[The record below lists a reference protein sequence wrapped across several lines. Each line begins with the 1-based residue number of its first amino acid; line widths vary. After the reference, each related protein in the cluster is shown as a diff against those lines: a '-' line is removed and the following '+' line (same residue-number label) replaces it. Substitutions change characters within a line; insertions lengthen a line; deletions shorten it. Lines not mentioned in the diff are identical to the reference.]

1 LCRAAFFS
9 YNGDWQRAK
18 LTIYQRGDSDIY
30 WYKFMWRGKLYQE
43 STRQKNDR
51 VARNMEAAHRT
62 SLAKGEVG
70 IRDKQQIP
78 TLADFLKNTLLPWAE
93 ATFGSTTPN
102 SLKWY
107 RNECNVLADYKPLA
121 KAKLDEITG
130 ELVNQFASR
139 RRAQGKKVA
148 TVNSSIRVLRRAMSY
163 AVDEAGL
170 SFIVP
175 KLKVL
180 PGAAERKHVVLPE
193 EEVKYLAAAPEPL
206 KSFATVLVDSGLR
219 PDEAFRLRW
228 EDALLQAGRHGALQV
243 HHGKTAAAA
252 RIVPMTPRVRGI
264 IEARWQAAGK
274 PQTGWVWPAKKAKAG
289 HMVPN
294 SIYEPHLEAIKESK
308 VRPFVLYSLRHTF
321 LTRLGTSGID
331 PWTLARIAGHSNV
344 AVSMKYVHP
353 SDEKVLDAL
362 ATTGSY
368 KIGYNPKS
376 TKKQKLLKP
385 AKS

>member
-1 LCRAAFFS
+1 
-9 YNGDWQRAK
+9 
-18 LTIYQRGDSDIY
+18 LTIYRRGDSDIY
-30 WYKFMWRGKLYQE
+30 WYKFMWQGKLYQE
-43 STRQKNDR
+43 TTRQKNDR
-51 VARNMEAAHRT
+51 VARQMESAHRT

-70 IRDKQQIP
+70 IRDKDPIP

-107 RNECNVLADYKPLA
+107 RNECSVLCGYKPLA
-121 KAKLDEITG
+121 QTKLDEITG
-130 ELVNQFASR
+130 ELVNKFASWR
-139 RRAQGKKVA
+139 RKQGKKVS

-180 PGAAERKHVVLPE
+180 PGAAERKHVVLPDE
-193 EEVKYLAAAPEPL
+193 EAKYLAAAPEPL

-219 PDEAFRLRW
+219 PDECFVLRW
-228 EDALLQAGRHGALQV
+228 EDVLWEAGTFGALQV
-243 HHGKTAAAA
+243 HRGKTAAAA
-252 RIVPMTPRVRGI
+252 RIVPMTKRVRAIMFG
-264 IEARWQAAGK
+264 RWRAVDQ
-274 PQTGWVWPAKKAKAG
+274 PLFGWVWPAKKAKAG

-294 SIYEPHLEAIKESK
+294 SIYEPHLEAVRTSG

-321 LTRLGTSGID
+321 LTRLGTGGID
-331 PWTLARIAGHSNV
+331 PWTLARVAGHSNV

-353 SDEKVLDAL
+353 SDEKVLGAL

-368 KIGYNPKS
+368 TVGYSAKS
-376 TKKQKLLKP
+376 PKKQKLLKP

>member
-1 LCRAAFFS
+1 
-9 YNGDWQRAK
+9 
-18 LTIYQRGDSDIY
+18 
-30 WYKFMWRGKLYQE
+30 MWRGKLYQE
-43 STRQKNDR
+43 TTRQNNDR
-51 VARNMEAAHRT
+51 VARNMESAHRT

-70 IRDKQQIP
+70 IREKPQAP
-78 TLADFLKNTLLPWAE
+78 TLADFLNNTLLPWAE
-93 ATFGSTTPN
+93 TTFGTTTPN

-107 RNECNVLADYKPLA
+107 RNECKILCGYKPLA
-121 KAKLDEITG
+121 KTKLDEITG
-130 ELVNQFASR
+130 ELVNQFATWR
-139 RRAQGKKVA
+139 KAQGKKVA

-163 AVDEAGL
+163 AVGDAGL

-180 PGAAERKHVVLPE
+180 PGAAQREHVVLPE
-193 EEVKYLAAAPEPL
+193 EETKYLAAAPEPL

-219 PDEAFRLRW
+219 PDETFRLRW
-228 EDALLQAGRHGALQV
+228 EDVIWQAGRHGALQV

-264 IEARWQAAGK
+264 MQARWQDAGQ
-274 PQTGWVWPAKKAKAG
+274 PQDGWVWPAKKAKAG

-294 SIYEPHLEAIKESK
+294 SIYEPHLEAIKDSG

-331 PWTLARIAGHSNV
+331 PWTLARVAGHSNV
-344 AVSMKYVHP
+344 SVSMKYVHP
-353 SDEKVLDAL
+353 SGENVLDAL

-368 KIGYNPKS
+368 KIGYKA
-376 TKKQKLLKP
+376 LP
-385 AKS
+385 AKSRIRVKQTKTKS